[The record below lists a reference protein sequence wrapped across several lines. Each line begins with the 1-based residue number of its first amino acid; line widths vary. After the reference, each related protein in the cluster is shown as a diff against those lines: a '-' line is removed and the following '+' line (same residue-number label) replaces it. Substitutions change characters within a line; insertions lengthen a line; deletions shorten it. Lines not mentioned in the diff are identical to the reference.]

1 MTTNDTW
8 PRLPALVGWVVM
20 LALVVAMVLAQRPP
34 APLGSEAAEAE
45 FSAARALAVLRQ
57 VLGDERPHRLG
68 TAENALVRER
78 VVAAFAG
85 IGLAA
90 EVRSRFVCAEYG
102 VCGTP
107 HNLLVRLPGSAAEP
121 AVLLTSHY
129 DSVGAG
135 PGAGDAGS
143 GVAALVEIAR
153 ALQTESGARR
163 EILILVAD
171 GEEAGL
177 LGAEAFVHEPEF
189 ARVGVV
195 VNLEARGTRGRAN
208 LFETQPGNAAVIAA
222 VAPTLPYP
230 TLSSL
235 AYEIYTRMPNN
246 TDFSVYKREARA
258 GVNFAFIEGGE
269 RYHTP
274 LDDLAHLDAG
284 SLQQT
289 GSNAL
294 AATRAL
300 ARPGVAVQDTH
311 NLVYFDLGGVA
322 WHWPEAANPW
332 LVLLAAALLAS
343 GLVRARR
350 RGVLGY
356 RDVAVAVLMLLAL
369 AAAVALSAWALQWAW
384 RQAGALPMAWTA
396 NAGWLQLACALLAA
410 TIVLGGGA
418 RFVARRGASAW
429 LAANLAALV
438 LVSAALASVMPGA
451 IPLALVPALCAGL
464 VFALWP
470 QRSLLLAVVL
480 SAGLWLVNAASLVAL
495 YASLG
500 PVALPGLALLVA
512 WIVAPLAVT
521 ALALAPSSRRR
532 AFVAGVIAAAISAV
546 AATLASP
553 FDVDTRAPLA
563 LREISGPDSRHLQLL
578 GVAAGESAS
587 WTSALPAPA
596 PPLRL
601 PPWATSAL
609 PALPLDGPGT
619 APPQVELHALDA
631 SHSEIVL
638 RTDDPEAVLGLAL
651 PVALPLDAV
660 RVNDQTFAP
669 AVRRQRAASGDW
681 RTIHVYPSGDAVR
694 IVIAWPAGMPRAGH
708 ALVMH
713 SGLAPDLAPL
723 AAARD
728 RIAVPAHFGDAR
740 IGHVPLDF
748 GAGAIGADDPAV
760 RGATAVR

>member
-1 MTTNDTW
+1 
-8 PRLPALVGWVVM
+8 
-20 LALVVAMVLAQRPP
+20 
-34 APLGSEAAEAE
+34 
-45 FSAARALAVLRQ
+45 
-57 VLGDERPHRLG
+57 
-68 TAENALVRER
+68 
-78 VVAAFAG
+78 
-85 IGLAA
+85 
-90 EVRSRFVCAEYG
+90 
-102 VCGTP
+102 
-107 HNLLVRLPGSAAEP
+107 
-121 AVLLTSHY
+121 
-129 DSVGAG
+129 
-135 PGAGDAGS
+135 
-143 GVAALVEIAR
+143 
-153 ALQTESGARR
+153 
-163 EILILVAD
+163 
-171 GEEAGL
+171 
-177 LGAEAFVHEPEF
+177 
-189 ARVGVV
+189 
-195 VNLEARGTRGRAN
+195 
-208 LFETQPGNAAVIAA
+208 
-222 VAPTLPYP
+222 
-230 TLSSL
+230 
-235 AYEIYTRMPNN
+235 MPNN
-246 TDFSVYKREARA
+246 TDFSVYKREGRA

-284 SLQQT
+284 SLQQI

-438 LVSAALASVMPGA
+438 LVSAALASAMPGA